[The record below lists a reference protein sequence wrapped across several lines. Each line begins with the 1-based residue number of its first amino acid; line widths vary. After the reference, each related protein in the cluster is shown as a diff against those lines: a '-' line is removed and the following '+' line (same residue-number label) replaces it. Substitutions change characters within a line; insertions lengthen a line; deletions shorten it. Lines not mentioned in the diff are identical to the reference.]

1 MSVAAA
7 LLSGS
12 VGASLGQARG
22 WLPRAG
28 ALAFN
33 SHTTYFAGR
42 SYPEAGSASVI
53 TEFVVPRLVCTTT
66 NTGVAS
72 GAFLYTTAG
81 SSGHGHSS
89 QTDLSAATV
98 QLFCLHGEPEP
109 LPVVELKGK
118 QSYGSQRPHIGD
130 LMRAVVIDSP
140 TKLAVTIQDLT
151 EDHEF
156 NLTKSTAPAP
166 ASETSIGDDV
176 LAGVPSLT
184 PGPIYPV
191 TNFGSIHFSAGRIN
205 GKLLGAAGGKAFDMT
220 SSRRVLEIKTGPLTG
235 GRSAKRRD
243 GFATAWKH
251 S

>member
-1 MSVAAA
+1 MVAA

-12 VGASLGQARG
+12 VGASLGLARG
-22 WLPRAG
+22 WLPGVR

-42 SYPEAGSASVI
+42 SYPEAGLASVS
-53 TEFVVPRLVCTTT
+53 TEFVVPRLVCA
-66 NTGVAS
+66 NSNSGVAS

-81 SSGHGHSS
+81 SSHHGRSS

-118 QSYGSQRPHIGD
+118 QSYGSRRPHIGD
-130 LMRAVVIDSP
+130 LMRAVLIDSP
-140 TKLAVTIQDLT
+140 TKLAVTLQDLT
-151 EDHEF
+151 KDHEF
-156 NLTKSTAPAP
+156 TVTKSTGPAP
-166 ASETSIGDDV
+166 ATETSIGDDV

-184 PGPIYPV
+184 PGPVYPV
-191 TNFGSIHFSAGRIN
+191 TNFGAIRFSAGRIN
-205 GKLLGAAGGKAFDMT
+205 GKLLGEAGGKAFDMAT
-220 SSRRVLEIKTGPLTG
+220 SRRVLQIKTGRLTG

-243 GFATAWKH
+243 GFTTTWKH